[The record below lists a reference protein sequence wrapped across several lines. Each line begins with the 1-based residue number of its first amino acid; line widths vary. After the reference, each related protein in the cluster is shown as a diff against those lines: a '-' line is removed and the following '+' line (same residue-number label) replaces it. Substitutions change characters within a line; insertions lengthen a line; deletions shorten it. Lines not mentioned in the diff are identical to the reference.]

1 MLNSLILFDQFL
13 SEHVQLLAQFLPTIW
28 KAIAVG
34 GVYTVPIFLLWYWF
48 AKNRLIGLRAAV
60 AGLIAWFGFSKLIS
74 HFIVRERPLP
84 ISFLNFPSREIIF
97 DRPGPSFPSD
107 HAAFMTA
114 IIVSFYL
121 SGEKKLWP
129 YMTIVTGITLFARI
143 VTAQHWI
150 GDILVGMLVGS
161 LAGWLVYWLRSPI
174 DRWVLK
180 PLIASVHR
188 IGL

>member
-1 MLNSLILFDQFL
+1 MPNSLILFDKFL
-13 SEHVQLLAQFLPTIW
+13 SEHVQLLAQFLPNIW
-28 KAIAVG
+28 KLIAVG
-34 GVYTVPIFLLWYWF
+34 GVYSVPIFLVWYWF
-48 AKNRLIGLRAAV
+48 VKNRLIALRATV
-60 AGLIAWFGFSKLIS
+60 SGLIAWFGFSKLIS
-74 HFIVRERPLP
+74 YFVIRERPVP

-121 SGEKKLWP
+121 SGEKKMWP
-129 YMTIVTGITLFARI
+129 YMAFITGITLFARI

-150 GDILVGMLVGS
+150 GDILVGMLIGS
-161 LAGWLVYWLRSPI
+161 LASWLVYWLRRPI
-174 DRWVLK
+174 DRWILNPV
-180 PLIASVHR
+180 INNIQR